1 VAAIF
6 DFPVYD
12 IDGVDLDTDWVPV
25 QADCELIKDGGT
37 STAITATAVD
47 EGVTYSI
54 ALSATEMECA
64 RGVIKVQDAATK
76 VILDLVMT
84 FDTYG
89 DASAQHLFNL
99 NAAGDWN
106 VGKTGYTLS
115 QAFPANFA
123 DLAIL
128 ASNGRVDLGLWIGN
142 VPLNLVSQRVQSS
155 AQVIGMGVNVITN
168 NAMADDCIGAGQ
180 LDANAI
186 DKIRDGI
193 LPTQNLAFN
202 NMEFLFVAASDHATP
217 VTGAGT
223 MAVTRSIDGGSFGA
237 GTGTG
242 PAEVGNGIYQYD
254 ASPADMNGGIITFRF
269 TATSGTPGAP
279 DDRFVTVVTGGGV

>member
-1 VAAIF
+1 MYIGMREYGVAQVF
-6 DFPVYD
+6 DFPVYN

-25 QADCELIKDGGT
+25 QADCELIKDGGA

-54 ALSATEMECA
+54 ALSATEMQCA
-64 RGVIKVQDAATK
+64 RGVIKVQDAVTK
-76 VILDLVMT
+76 VILDIVMT

-89 DASAQHLFNL
+89 NASAQHAFNL
-99 NAAGDWN
+99 N
-106 VGKTGYTLS
+106 S
-115 QAFPANFA
+115 
-123 DLAIL
+123 
-128 ASNGRVDLGLWIGN
+128 REVDLGLWRGTQ
-142 VPLNLVSQRVQSS
+142 PLVLASNRPQTS
-155 AQVIGMGVNVITN
+155 AAVLSMAVNVITA

-180 LDANAI
+180 LDATAI

-223 MAVTRSIDGGSFGA
+223 MAVTRSIDGGAFGA

-254 ASPADMNGGIITFRF
+254 ASAADMNGGIITFRF

-279 DDRFVTVVTGGGV
+279 DDRFVTVITGGGV